1 MLASAAISLRASRS
15 LAPGAGRA
23 WSARPRRLWT
33 ASGAEGRRRGGI
45 RAAVVIGR
53 RVLPG
58 PAARPA
64 PAGSRW
70 LAQQAGRGS
79 SLWDVDPFREP
90 ADDDDSSGSDSDSD
104 SDSDGEGDE
113 GGRRKARLE
122 RSPSQR
128 YAKYQRPSP
137 RMIGHRKRVSGLVD
151 RFTAPALASALVERE
166 ETLWL
171 CSKYLTEG
179 RHEELEV
186 LLSHFGTVGPK
197 PEKDT
202 TRSPAGPA
210 YFTDDFLHKL
220 RKNLNRLPRSV
231 RRRDEKRWGR
241 EEKRRDER
249 RP

>member
-1 MLASAAISLRASRS
+1 MHNASSHLLSLSMLASATISRRASRS

-23 WSARPRRLWT
+23 WSSRPRRLWT

-45 RAAVVIGR
+45 R
-53 RVLPG
+53 VLPG
-58 PAARPA
+58 PAKRPA

-104 SDSDGEGDE
+104 GDGDGDE
-113 GGRRKARLE
+113 GGGRKARLE

-171 CSKYLTEG
+171 AAKYLTEG

-202 TRSPAGPA
+202 TRNPAGPA

-231 RRRDEKRWGR
+231 RK
-241 EEKRRDER
+241 KRR
-249 RP
+249 